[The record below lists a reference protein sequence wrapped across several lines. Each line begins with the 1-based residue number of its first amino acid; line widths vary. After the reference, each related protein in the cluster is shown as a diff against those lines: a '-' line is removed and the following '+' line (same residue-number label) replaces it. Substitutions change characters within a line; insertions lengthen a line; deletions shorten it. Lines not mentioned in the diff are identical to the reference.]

1 MKSPSLKES
10 LVTSMSFEVQTYR
23 NGNWDITKVLED
35 KNSAI
40 AEAQKMLE
48 GKIHFSVEVVE
59 EIHDEATD
67 QYRSKVVFRK
77 EKKVK
82 SKEEEKKA
90 KPAGAAER
98 QSQEEEAAE
107 EGDEDEDEEGAAA
120 AVPKKK
126 IGFEKIFIR
135 GLFTVLLLL
144 GGAAS
149 YWQSQ
154 QPDPEP
160 EIEGPPKTS
169 LEAEMLKN
177 LLSESDDEKLAE
189 AREAAARKLS
199 EEPGSTSFG
208 EWNSVSGAAQKG
220 FTEELK
226 SSGAGLSGVSE
237 GEGSGEDVGG
247 EGGGGEE
254 GGGEEVPGDITFG
267 SGPAEEWSSVSGAAQ
282 KGFTEKRKATRGGQ
296 YGTSG
301 GGGSGEGGGG
311 ESVGEEVPGDITF
324 GSGPAGE
331 WSSVAESVRKGFA
344 GQRSASRSGVGAE
357 SGVSGESGVGGGS
370 QEEELAALTPLGPPI
385 FFPLPVFEYLD
396 VRNKRLERAVV
407 LQVTLD
413 VLGDEGLE
421 RVEEKADD
429 LHTALNK
436 ELSRI
441 VSKAEKDKDSFTVSF
456 LKKRFLVV
464 CARELGKG
472 VVREVLIQDS
482 REARSSR

>member
-1 MKSPSLKES
+1 
-10 LVTSMSFEVQTYR
+10 MSFEVQTYR

-48 GKIHFSVEVVE
+48 GKIHFSVKVVE
-59 EIHDEATD
+59 EVHDEATD

-82 SKEEEKKA
+82 SKEEKKKA
-90 KPAGAAER
+90 KPAGAAEQQR
-98 QSQEEEAAE
+98 REEEAAE
-107 EGDEDEDEEGAAA
+107 EGDEDEDEDEEEEEAA

-135 GLFTVLLLL
+135 GLLGILLLA

-177 LLSESDDEKLAE
+177 LLSESDGEESDSE
-189 AREAAARKLS
+189 AREAAVQELS
-199 EEPGSTSFG
+199 GAPRSTSFG
-208 EWNSVSGAAQKG
+208 EWSSVPEAAQKG
-220 FTEELK
+220 FTEKRK
-226 SSGAGLSGVSE
+226 SSGAGLSGASR
-237 GEGSGEDVGG
+237 GEGSGEGGGGESGGG
-247 EGGGGEE
+247 EGGGGEISGE
-254 GGGEEVPGDITFG
+254 GGEEGPGDITFG

-282 KGFTEKRKATRGGQ
+282 KGFTKKRKSAGGGQ
-296 YGTSG
+296 YRA
-301 GGGSGEGGGG
+301 SGEGGGEISG
-311 ESVGEEVPGDITF
+311 EGGVEGPGDITF

-331 WSSVAESVRKGFA
+331 WSSVPGSAQKGFTKKRKGSGSGA
-344 GQRSASRSGVGAE
+344 GSDAGAGSGVGD
-357 SGVSGESGVGGGS
+357 GS
-370 QEEELAALTPLGPPI
+370 QEEELAALAPLGPPI

-413 VLGDEGLE
+413 VVGDEGLD
-421 RVEEKADD
+421 RVKEKADD
-429 LHTALNK
+429 LHTVLNK

>member
-48 GKIHFSVEVVE
+48 GKIHFSVKVVE
-59 EIHDEATD
+59 EVHDEATD

-82 SKEEEKKA
+82 SKEEKKKA
-90 KPAGAAER
+90 KPAGAAEQQR
-98 QSQEEEAAE
+98 REEEAAE
-107 EGDEDEDEEGAAA
+107 EGDEDEDEDEEEEEAA

-135 GLFTVLLLL
+135 GLLGILLLA

-177 LLSESDDEKLAE
+177 LLSESDGEESDSE
-189 AREAAARKLS
+189 AREAAVQELS
-199 EEPGSTSFG
+199 GAPRSTSFG
-208 EWNSVSGAAQKG
+208 EW
-220 FTEELK
+220 
-226 SSGAGLSGVSE
+226 
-237 GEGSGEDVGG
+237 
-247 EGGGGEE
+247 
-254 GGGEEVPGDITFG
+254 
-267 SGPAEEWSSVSGAAQ
+267 SSVPEAAQ
-282 KGFTEKRKATRGGQ
+282 KGFTEKRKSSGAGLSGASRGE
-296 YGTSG
+296 
-301 GGGSGEGGGG
+301 GSGEGGGG
-311 ESVGEEVPGDITF
+311 ESGGGEGGGGEISGEGGVEGPGDITF

-331 WSSVAESVRKGFA
+331 WSSVPGSAQKGFTKKRKGSGSGA
-344 GQRSASRSGVGAE
+344 GSDAGAGSGVGD
-357 SGVSGESGVGGGS
+357 GS
-370 QEEELAALTPLGPPI
+370 QEEELAALAPLGPPI

-413 VLGDEGLE
+413 VVGDEGLD
-421 RVEEKADD
+421 RVKEKADD
-429 LHTALNK
+429 LHTVLNK

>member
-1 MKSPSLKES
+1 MKSPSLREA
-10 LVTSMSFEVQTYR
+10 LATSMSFEVQTYK
-23 NGNWDITKVLED
+23 NGNWDISTVLED

-40 AEAQKMLE
+40 AEAQRLLE
-48 GKIHFSVEVVE
+48 SKVHTSVKVVE
-59 EIHDEATD
+59 EVLDEASG
-67 QYRSKVVFRK
+67 QYRSKVVFRREKSAKGGK
-77 EKKVK
+77 EKEKAEQRRR
-82 SKEEEKKA
+82 EEET
-90 KPAGAAER
+90 
-98 QSQEEEAAE
+98 AE
-107 EGDEDEDEEGAAA
+107 EGDEDEEGVVAAA

-135 GLFTVLLLL
+135 GLLGILLLA
-144 GGAAS
+144 GGAAT

-220 FTEELK
+220 FTEK
-226 SSGAGLSGVSE
+226 RKPSGAGLSGASE
-237 GEGSGEDVGG
+237 GEGPGEGSGE
-247 EGGGGEE
+247 GGGGE

-267 SGPAEEWSSVSGAAQ
+267 SDPAEEWSSVSGAAQ

-296 YGTSG
+296 YGASG

-331 WSSVAESVRKGFA
+331 WSSVAGSVRKGFA
-344 GQRSASRSGVGAE
+344 GQRSASRSGVGAG

-413 VLGDEGLE
+413 VVGDEGLD
-421 RVEEKADD
+421 RVKEKADD
-429 LHTALNK
+429 LHTVLNK

-441 VSKAEKDKDSFTVSF
+441 VSKAEKDKDSFTISF
-456 LKKRFLVV
+456 LKKCFLVV